1 MRPLKGV
8 TLVLPPPSPRTS
20 GPSSYVTVGTVRYG
34 VRFGGNQQGGTQSKR
49 ELLPSGD
56 APNHSNSNGGDDCC
70 CGTVQLQWPRAP
82 AGPPSSSSR
91 IPLPS
96 TTVPESKQQLSNN
109 RRGIFSRINSAE
121 LSRGISV
128 VAPTQQHCQLTSDPQ
143 HLVYRSTLEWSLKQA
158 SPPTQQA
165 TTPKP
170 TLRGVKHCFKG
181 NEEEDE
187 GRYGVGR
194 MKEDREDLP
203 LQLPPPV
210 PPPSSQSRRRI
221 LVRTKPDIPAYLK
234 LCSSVSTDGDT
245 SYLLT
250 HGSKENLPEEP
261 DNNNDTVGS
270 FRRNTLE
277 RLHRFRFGGG
287 GGATGNKEKG
297 ERKKETASGR
307 SGRAKKKERSSDQS
321 ERLRELTEKLKGN
334 ASPSSDSRRKTPSS
348 ADGASAVVNQIIP
361 SLASSTSGVTRETTL
376 KKDSAKKEPDN
387 GVIKTTEVTGVKDA
401 LVKKMNS
408 GDGVI
413 LSSSGASAETS
424 ISKEDDIFEC
434 VNLRLPK
441 PESRTIVGSYIQR
454 TIPFRSASFS
464 QVDFCSADGKYIRS
478 NPRCSPYST
487 YSTPASGSVTLPLS
501 PASSIAGGSL
511 TLPRKKLTEISPTA
525 SVSITPSSSTTI
537 PIDETIGSNPSVDS
551 AVGSEESFSTST
563 IKSHIPILGG
573 DASTSDIPYKAS
585 GIRSLTYPLPR
596 RGCRPDDEIP
606 FSSIDGN
613 GLKSLSHAPCVIGAG
628 RELKG
633 VEEEGEN
640 WQSETCQG
648 DFIVC
653 ALGEK
658 NVGVLSFSDTSNKS
672 ESVKCDFERTSPTL
686 ESECNLS
693 PESVVSDQFL
703 QTDGATVDISK
714 CLESPKSKIVRQWSK
729 HESQSSSD
737 SDDIIASK
745 VVDVF
750 DTAQS
755 LLTKDDLHYCE
766 VNNEDSTNIQRNTLN
781 TSATSQLNESSP
793 SDQNCAKTEESVSQK
808 IIHLTPSEIPFEESE
823 PIQYSK
829 DVKILVREESSDSN
843 ETNDRESQKPVF
855 VTQWPKVEER
865 ETDIDGDDSEKSRVD
880 TDESDEVT
888 ASFQQEDRAL
898 PQSGTVS
905 KQSSEESPDDQNE
918 LKLCSDNSQESSP
931 DESIPHCE
939 LSLPIEDSETVNSS
953 STTNFLP
960 TNNTSDP
967 GETKPTPWHRQE
979 SSQESDSS
987 KRWSGEVCD
996 RSSWGVHRDE
1006 TQSPDD
1012 NCIPKT
1018 QWSRSLDTEK
1028 KRLNRPKLICQSSEE
1043 REDDSNRPSPR
1054 RYPILIR
1061 TDSLSE
1067 GESDQGDRRPTTP
1080 TIRDRERDRTASPSL
1095 FSPSDLSDSEGRGGG
1110 SSAGLGSESRN
1121 QHTPRRYYKRPL
1133 RGPYGQML
1141 EAEMKKPDTGRTFS
1155 KRQYNED
1162 LKFLE
1167 EYASPPPQRP
1177 PSPTESTMKSS
1188 PVTGPPFDSLRP
1200 SNTDDNR
1207 ACSLRHRSLTTHSF
1221 DDSQLKDGYGRS
1233 PPSASN
1239 PPTPMPRSIPKRKV
1253 SAPYSAP
1260 SPTALIRESSG
1271 PGTFVCHQRTTSSPS
1286 QLEGYTRGSGTSTR
1300 PEPTPELLAELLR
1313 GSSERISFSPNNSVL
1328 SNIEATV
1335 RDWKL
1340 VGFQAG
1346 VWPSFDS
1353 LDADA
1358 SLTKP
1363 SHQEERLVLLDQEVG
1378 NIYFNVATGSVPAFS
1393 QSEGE
1398 SGKPFRKNYSQ
1409 YTRPRSNHDLP
1420 VIGSLV
1426 FCESSTLDH
1435 VATESGF
1442 PVMGRSGFESR
1453 LDMKRVVLPGF
1464 ILSLNAHTDK
1474 QTTTYVVV
1482 LFPTKRG
1489 LQDLQQQQQ
1498 LTSSPEDMLPTAI

>member
-1 MRPLKGV
+1 MGTYWAIHWGSIIILSA
-8 TLVLPPPSPRTS
+8 LPPPSPRTS

-34 VRFGGNQQGGTQSKR
+34 VRFGSNQQGGTQSKR

-82 AGPPSSSSR
+82 AGPPSSSSSR

-96 TTVPESKQQLSNN
+96 SAVPESKQQLSNN

-128 VAPTQQHCQLTSDPQ
+128 VAPTQQHCQITSDPQ

-158 SPPTQQA
+158 SSPTQPA
-165 TTPKP
+165 TTPKTTP
-170 TLRGVKHCFKG
+170 RGVKNCFKG

-203 LQLPPPV
+203 LQLPPPAL
-210 PPPSSQSRRRI
+210 PPSSQSRRRI

-297 ERKKETASGR
+297 ERKKETTSGR

-334 ASPSSDSRRKTPSS
+334 ASPSTDSRRKTSSS
-348 ADGASAVVNQIIP
+348 AEVASAVVNQIIP
-361 SLASSTSGVTRETTL
+361 SPASITSDVTRETTL

-401 LVKKMNS
+401 SVKKMNS

-413 LSSSGASAETS
+413 LPSSGASDETS
-424 ISKEDDIFEC
+424 ISKEDDIFEF

-501 PASSIAGGSL
+501 PASAIAGGSL
-511 TLPRKKLTEISPTA
+511 TLPRKKLTEISPTTL
-525 SVSITPSSSTTI
+525 VSNTPSSSTTI

-563 IKSHIPILGG
+563 IISHIPILGG
-573 DASTSDIPYKAS
+573 DASSSDAPYKAS

-648 DFIVC
+648 DLVVC
-653 ALGEK
+653 ALGEN
-658 NVGVLSFSDTSNKS
+658 NVSVLNFSDTSNTS
-672 ESVKCDFERTSPTL
+672 ESVKCDLERTSPIL

-693 PESVVSDQFL
+693 PENVVSEKCLETND
-703 QTDGATVDISK
+703 ATVDISK
-714 CLESPKSKIVRQWSK
+714 CLDTPKSKIVRQWSK

-737 SDDIIASK
+737 SDDIIAVK
-745 VVDVF
+745 VVDIF
-750 DTAQS
+750 DTDQR

-766 VNNEDSTNIQRNTLN
+766 VNNEDNTNIQRKAIN
-781 TSATSQLNESSP
+781 TSVTSQLNESSP

-843 ETNDRESQKPVF
+843 ETNDRQSQKQLF

-888 ASFQQEDRAL
+888 ASYQQEDRAL
-898 PQSGTVS
+898 SQSGTVS

-931 DESIPHCE
+931 DESIPHSE
-939 LSLPIEDSETVNSS
+939 LSLPIEDSDTVKNS

-960 TNNTSDP
+960 VNNTSDP
-967 GETKPTPWHRQE
+967 GETKTTPWHRQE

-996 RSSWGVHRDE
+996 RSSWGVPRDE
-1006 TQSPDD
+1006 PQSPDD
-1012 NCIPKT
+1012 NCVPKT

-1110 SSAGLGSESRN
+1110 GSAGIVSESRN

-1167 EYASPPPQRP
+1167 EYASPPLQRP
-1177 PSPTESTMKSS
+1177 PSPTESIMKSS
-1188 PVTGPPFDSLRP
+1188 PVTDPPFDSLRP

-1207 ACSLRHRSLTTHSF
+1207 TCSLRHRSLTTHSF

-1260 SPTALIRESSG
+1260 SPTALARESSG

-1286 QLEGYTRGSGTSTR
+1286 QLEGYTRGSGTPTR

-1335 RDWKL
+1335 RDWK
-1340 VGFQAG
+1340 VSCF
-1346 VWPSFDS
+1346 FF
-1353 LDADA
+1353 
-1358 SLTKP
+1358 
-1363 SHQEERLVLLDQEVG
+1363 
-1378 NIYFNVATGSVPAFS
+1378 Y
-1393 QSEGE
+1393 
-1398 SGKPFRKNYSQ
+1398 
-1409 YTRPRSNHDLP
+1409 
-1420 VIGSLV
+1420 
-1426 FCESSTLDH
+1426 
-1435 VATESGF
+1435 
-1442 PVMGRSGFESR
+1442 
-1453 LDMKRVVLPGF
+1453 
-1464 ILSLNAHTDK
+1464 
-1474 QTTTYVVV
+1474 
-1482 LFPTKRG
+1482 
-1489 LQDLQQQQQ
+1489 
-1498 LTSSPEDMLPTAI
+1498 